1 MGTRRET
8 ETKTMQ
14 DAKFLIHGCLS
25 LGEEYTAAKMEE
37 YRLIEYLCRPCFRF
51 FRCEHDAN

>member
-1 MGTRRET
+1 
-8 ETKTMQ
+8 MQ